1 MSPRAATAASVAAA
15 PATPPPL
22 GPSLSLIGVP
32 NCGKTAL
39 FNRLTGSRQKV
50 ANYPGVT
57 VERKEGRFVGP
68 RTGRLYRVVDLPG
81 TYSLEATSLDEAIAR
96 DVVLGRHA
104 SEPGP
109 DLLICVVDATNL
121 RLNLRLVLELK
132 RIGRPMMVALN
143 MSDVAQQRGY
153 RVDRRALQEALG
165 VPVIETV
172 AIRPGGERELVEAI
186 DQFGGADNGSGE
198 RRGGHPL
205 GRLEAPPPASAADI
219 EATQREVRRIL
230 SEIAYRVPPRQAV
243 LSRLDAIV
251 LNPVAGPL
259 LLAVVL
265 FLMFQAVFSW
275 AEGPKALITSGVT
288 ALSGWIEQS
297 MHAGPLRSLLLQGV
311 IAGAGSVLVF
321 LPQILLLFLFI
332 LTLEDSGYLPR
343 AAFLLDRLMGK
354 VGLSGRAF
362 IPLLSS
368 FACAIPGIMAARTI
382 PSSRDRLATIM
393 IAPLMTCSARLPVY
407 ALLIGAFIPQRS
419 IGPVNLQGLVLFALY
434 AAGVLSALLVAL
446 VLKRTVMRG
455 EFRPLLLELPEYRL
469 PNLRNLAL
477 GLWERTRI
485 FLERVGT
492 IILALMVV
500 LWFLASFP
508 RPPDGATGP
517 AIQYSLAGMLGHAL
531 GVVFAPIGFNWQIS
545 IALVPGLAA
554 REVAVSALGTV
565 YAMTGNS
572 DVAGALSPVIAS
584 SWSIATGL
592 SLLAWYVFAP
602 QCLSTLAVVRRETNS
617 WRYPLIM
624 AGYLFAMAYVG
635 AFVTYRVAVALG
647 GG

>member
-1 MSPRAATAASVAAA
+1 
-15 PATPPPL
+15 
-22 GPSLSLIGVP
+22 LSLIGVP

-68 RTGRLYRVVDLPG
+68 RTRRTYRLVDLPG
-81 TYSLEATSLDEAIAR
+81 AYSLEPTSLDEAIAR

-104 SEPGP
+104 SEPPP
-109 DLLICVVDATNL
+109 DLLVCVVDATNL
-121 RLNLRLVLELK
+121 RLNLRLVLDLK
-132 RIGRPMMVALN
+132 RIGRPMLVALN
-143 MSDVAQQRGY
+143 MSDVAKQRGY
-153 RVDRRALQEALG
+153 RIDRAALQQALG

-172 AIRPGGERELVEAI
+172 AIRSGGERALLDAI
-186 DQFGGADNGSGE
+186 DQHNFAE
-198 RRGGHPL
+198 PAGHLP
-205 GRLEAPPPASAADI
+205 APPSTASAAEI

-230 SEIAYRVPPRQAV
+230 DVIGYRVPARLAI

-251 LNPVAGPL
+251 LNPISGPV

-275 AEGPKALITSGVT
+275 AQVPMNLIQAGV
-288 ALSGWIEQS
+288 ASLSDWIGNN
-297 MHAGPLRSLLLQGV
+297 MHDGPLRGLLMSGIV
-311 IAGAGSVLVF
+311 AGAGSVLVF
-321 LPQILLLFLFI
+321 LPQILILFAFI
-332 LTLEDSGYLPR
+332 LALEDSGYLPR
-343 AAFLLDRLMGK
+343 AAYMLDRLMGK

-419 IGPVNLQGLVLFALY
+419 VGLFNLRGLVLFALY
-434 AAGVLSALLVAL
+434 CAGVLSAMAVAF
-446 VLKRTVMRG
+446 VLKKTVMRASYQ
-455 EFRPLLLELPEYRL
+455 PLLLELPEYRL
-469 PNLRNLAL
+469 PVLRNLAL
-477 GLWERTRI
+477 GLWERVRI
-485 FLERVGT
+485 FLARVGT
-492 IILALMVV
+492 IILSLMVV

-508 RPPDGATGP
+508 APPAGATGP
-517 AIQYSLAGMLGHAL
+517 AIQYSIAGIIGRGLE
-531 GVVFAPIGFNWQIS
+531 VIFAPLGFNWQIS
-545 IALVPGLAA
+545 VALVPGLAA

-565 YAMTGNS
+565 YSMSASG
-572 DVAGALSPVIAS
+572 DLEGALSPLIAG

-602 QCLSTLAVVRRETNS
+602 QCLSTLSVVKRETNS
-617 WRYPLIM
+617 WRYPLLM
-624 AGYLFAMAYVG
+624 AGYLFAMAYV
-635 AFVTYRVAVALG
+635 ASFITYHVAVALG
-647 GG
+647 AG